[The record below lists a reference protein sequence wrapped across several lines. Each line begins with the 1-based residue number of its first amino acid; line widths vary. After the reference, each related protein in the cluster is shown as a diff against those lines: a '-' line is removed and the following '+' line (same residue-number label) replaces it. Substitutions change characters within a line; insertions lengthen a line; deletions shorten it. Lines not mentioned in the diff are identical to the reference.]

1 MLILLS
7 IFQSSKVAPTNGEV
21 PIQSLSLVVHSLQK
35 YAIRAKNLTNAALS
49 ADLAA
54 LLASLKLPAPQLLE
68 AGQHASASVQQYF
81 SSLSRCIDS
90 VGLDLATS
98 IRALA
103 TLLHRNAGSHGDFLG
118 KMEHIRDQFQAGH
131 TLDDVEALRSHLDA
145 CLVGLRNEI
154 SSARLTHNE
163 SQGDLLQQLSQLT
176 RSVSTLRS
184 TVPQV
189 FASAPAVS
197 ILRVRRVQAIRARY
211 GDAIADR
218 LVNHVI
224 QILLVR
230 WPAAYDISPFAEEC
244 LTVIDAHNLDLDF
257 HRAILRRLAGERII
271 FTAQHEGRE
280 VSLPVAIDWTVIR
293 APADGDIRDFISNF
307 LEGMVKKDVQA
318 TSLDLVLATQ
328 SSSLADCNVQFPGG
342 L

>member
-1 MLILLS
+1 M
-7 IFQSSKVAPTNGEV
+7 
-21 PIQSLSLVVHSLQK
+21 QK
-35 YAIRAKNLTNAALS
+35 NVIRAKNLTNAALS
-49 ADLAA
+49 ADLDA
-54 LLASLKLPAPQLLE
+54 LLASLKLPRPQLLE
-68 AGQHASASVQQYF
+68 AGEKASASIQQYF
-81 SSLSRCIDS
+81 CSLSRCIDS

-103 TLLHRNAGSHGDFLG
+103 TLLHRSSGSQGDFLG

-131 TLDDVEALRSHLDA
+131 TLDDIHALRSHLDA

-154 SSARLTHNE
+154 SSARLAHNE
-163 SQGDLLQQLSQLT
+163 SQGDLMQHLSQLT

-189 FASAPAVS
+189 FSSGPAVS

-218 LVNHVI
+218 LVNHII

-244 LTVIDAHNLDLDF
+244 LIVIDAHNLDLDF
-257 HRAILRRLAGERII
+257 HRSVLRRIAGERII

-307 LEGMVKKDVQA
+307 LDGMVKKDVQA
-318 TSLDLVLATQ
+318 TSLDMVLAAQ
-328 SSSLADCNVQFPGG
+328 SRSPAGCNLEFPGG